1 MMKMKTNFLIAF
13 ACMGVIH
20 GGTALSGVVV
30 TENDDAKQ
38 PQEISPVAITL
49 IPVQPPTRPTVSPA
63 KAKQARKNPSVDE
76 IDEITAAE
84 SKKRKKYVMRCWQNG
99 QLILERHMDDLPPD
113 SNKTV
118 ALDGSRGMRLFDLRN
133 ATCLMQ

>member
-1 MMKMKTNFLIAF
+1 MKMKTNFLIAF

-20 GGTALSGVVV
+20 GGTAISGVVV
-30 TENDDAKQ
+30 AENDDAIQ

-49 IPVQPPTRPTVSPA
+49 IPARPPVSPA

-76 IDEITAAE
+76 IDEITAADA
-84 SKKRKKYVMRCWQNG
+84 KKRKKYVMRCWQNG

-118 ALDGSRGMRLFDLRN
+118 ALDGGRGMRLFDLRN

>member
-1 MMKMKTNFLIAF
+1 MMKTKTSFLIAF
-13 ACMGVIH
+13 ACMGVIYISP
-20 GGTALSGVVV
+20 AISGVVV
-30 TENDDAKQ
+30 IEGDDAKSA
-38 PQEISPVAITL
+38 QESVQLMQAPTPARAPVSL
-49 IPVQPPTRPTVSPA
+49 A
-63 KAKQARKNPSVDE
+63 KATQAKKNPSVDE
-76 IDEITAAE
+76 IDAITAAE

-118 ALDGSRGMRLFDLRN
+118 ALDGGRGMRLFDLRN

>member
-1 MMKMKTNFLIAF
+1 MMKTKTSLLIAF
-13 ACMGVIH
+13 ASMGVIH
-20 GGTALSGVVV
+20 ISPAISGVVV
-30 TENDDAKQ
+30 IEGDDAKSA
-38 PQEISPVAITL
+38 QESVQLMQAPTPARPPVSL
-49 IPVQPPTRPTVSPA
+49 A

-76 IDEITAAE
+76 IDVITAAE

-113 SNKTV
+113 SSKTV
-118 ALDGSRGMRLFDLRN
+118 ALDGGRGMRLFDLRN